1 MLDFVVAGL
10 SANSV
15 PYVEGLELQRAV
27 HRSVVSRERPDTVI
41 LLEHPAVYTAGKRT
55 EPEERPTD
63 GTPVIDA
70 DRGGKITWHGP
81 GQLVGYPILHLA
93 EPVDVVGYVRG
104 LEAILIDVLSG
115 FGIDGVRV
123 RGRSGVW
130 VGPAGAEDKI
140 AAIGIRVAEGVTMHG
155 FALNCS
161 NSLEPYSRI
170 IACGIKDAGVTT
182 MSRVLGREVD
192 PSELIEPIRARFL
205 SDAMNDPTS
214 DATSAA
220 AVHA

>member
-27 HRSVVSRERPDTVI
+27 HRSVVSGESPDTVI
-41 LLEHPAVYTAGKRT
+41 FLEHPSVYTAGKRT
-55 EPEERPTD
+55 APEERPSN

-81 GQLVGYPILHLA
+81 GQLVGYPITRLH
-93 EPVDVVGYVRG
+93 EPVDVVGYVRL
-104 LEAILIDVLSG
+104 LEGIIIDALLG
-115 FGIDGVRV
+115 FGIVGFRV
-123 RGRSGVW
+123 PGRSGVW
-130 VGPAGAEDKI
+130 VGPDGHVDKI

-155 FALNCS
+155 FALNCN
-161 NSLEPYSRI
+161 NSLEAYDHI

-182 MSRVLGREVD
+182 LSRLVGQDVKPAD
-192 PSELIEPIRARFL
+192 LISPITAQFE
-205 SDAMNDPTS
+205 A
-214 DATSAA
+214 AWAVSA
-220 AVHA
+220 

>member
-27 HRSVVSRERPDTVI
+27 HRSVVSGVRPDTVI
-41 LLEHPAVYTAGKRT
+41 FLEHPSVYTAGKRT
-55 EPEERPTD
+55 APEERPTN

-81 GQLVGYPILHLA
+81 GQLVGYPIMRLA
-93 EPVDVVGYVRG
+93 EPVDVVGYVRR
-104 LEAILIDVLSG
+104 LEGILIDVLSD
-115 FGIDGVRV
+115 FGVDGRRV
-123 RGRSGVW
+123 AGRSGVW
-130 VGPAGAEDKI
+130 VGPDGQEDKI

-170 IACGIKDAGVTT
+170 IACGIKDAGITT
-182 MSRVLGREVD
+182 MSRVLGREVSTSQLVA
-192 PSELIEPIRARFL
+192 PLTARFQAEL
-205 SDAMNDPTS
+205 
-214 DATSAA
+214 AA
-220 AVHA
+220 AS

>member
-27 HRSVVSRERPDTVI
+27 HRSVVSGERPDTVI
-41 LLEHPAVYTAGKRT
+41 FLEHPSVYTAGKRT
-55 EPEERPTD
+55 TPDERPTN

-81 GQLVGYPILHLA
+81 GQLVGYPILRLQ
-93 EPVDVVGYVRG
+93 EPVDVVGYVRH
-104 LEAILIDVLSG
+104 LEGILIDALSDFAVVG
-115 FGIDGVRV
+115 RRV
-123 RGRSGVW
+123 AGRSGVW
-130 VGPAGAEDKI
+130 VGPDGQEDKI

-155 FALNCS
+155 FALNCN
-161 NSLEPYSRI
+161 NSLEPYDHI

-182 MSRVLGREVD
+182 LSAVIGRDVSPAD
-192 PSELIEPIRARFL
+192 LIAPITARFQ
-205 SDAMNDPTS
+205 
-214 DATSAA
+214 AA
-220 AVHA
+220 LAVHA

>member
-27 HRSVVSRERPDTVI
+27 HRSVVSGERPDTVI
-41 LLEHPAVYTAGKRT
+41 FLEHPSVYTAGKRT
-55 EPEERPTD
+55 APEERPRN

-81 GQLVGYPILHLA
+81 GQLVGYPVTRLR
-93 EPVDVVGYVRG
+93 EPVDVVGYVRL
-104 LEAILIDVLSG
+104 LEGILIDALLG
-115 FGIDGVRV
+115 FDIVGCRIS
-123 RGRSGVW
+123 GRSGVW
-130 VGPAGAEDKI
+130 VGPEGREDKI

-155 FALNCS
+155 FALNCN
-161 NSLEPYSRI
+161 NSLEPYDHI

-182 MSRVLGREVD
+182 ISRMVGHDVNPAD
-192 PSELIEPIRARFL
+192 LITPITAQFETVW
-205 SDAMNDPTS
+205 AV
-214 DATSAA
+214 SA
-220 AVHA
+220 